1 MGKSYSTV
9 LCVDIGSDTLKAA
22 EFAYSH
28 EGTMDL
34 VNFDFVEFGYTDA
47 AALES
52 QETSVEM
59 LIALKKLLAET
70 KFTSKL
76 VNVSLSAQSALIRF
90 VKLPALTDDENKI
103 NQIIEFEA
111 KQNSP
116 FPMDKTVWDAQI
128 VGVSEDSTEIDVMII
143 YVRSEEVESVV
154 KLIRESGRKIGNIEV
169 APTAGYNAC
178 RANMV
183 GENACEMILNI
194 GGHCSTL
201 SFVDNGKLFERTIS
215 IAGNS
220 ITQQISK
227 EFGISFKEA
236 EDLKRRHGFVA
247 LGGAYEDPDS
257 EVAAIVSKI
266 VRNQMTRL
274 HGEISRS
281 INLYRA
287 HQKGNKPEKLY
298 LAGGS
303 SVMEYMPRFF
313 EEKLK
318 LPVEYLNPF
327 QIVSVSEA
335 LQEPLAELAH
345 LYSEVIGLGLRN
357 VGVCPVEVSLV
368 PDSLRRERIAKQKDP
383 YFYASAF
390 ALLLCLGMTYWSF
403 SKQYATVHQDEIR
416 ASGEVRKTELAT
428 KQVDSAYR
436 KLNSAVGD
444 FQQTLDML
452 KERDFWPDLFNKV
465 QAAVP
470 PEIWFSSIHPI
481 SSLTTTAQKSKV
493 VEAPQDGGFGGF
505 GGFGGGF
512 GARREA
518 AAQKAVEQEYKW
530 IEFNGYIRTSSKD
543 KDPARIYNDFKASL
557 EKTGLFKHFSIADGD
572 RMIQNFKLA
581 PSGSNISSF
590 RIEAELVTPIKR

>member
-1 MGKSYSTV
+1 MGKNNSTV
-9 LCVDIGSDTLKAA
+9 LCIDIGSDTLKAA

-34 VNFDFVEFGYTDA
+34 VNFEFIDFGCTDVV
-47 AALES
+47 ALES

-59 LIALKKLLAET
+59 LLSLKKLLAEN
-70 KFTSKL
+70 KFTAKL

-201 SFVDNGKLFERTIS
+201 SFVDSGKLFERTIP

-257 EVAAIVSKI
+257 EVASIVSKI

-335 LQEPLAELAH
+335 IQESLAELAH

-368 PDSLRRERIAKQKDP
+368 PESLRRERIAKQKDP

-403 SKQYATVHQDEIR
+403 SKQYETVHQDEIR
-416 ASGEVRKTELAT
+416 ANREAEKTKLAT

-436 KLNSAVGD
+436 KLNSSVGD
-444 FQQTLDML
+444 FQQALDML
-452 KERDFWPDLFNKV
+452 KERDFWPELFNKT

-470 PEIWFSSIHPI
+470 AEIWFSSIHPI
-481 SSLTTTAQKSKV
+481 SGLSTAARKSKV
-493 VEAPQDGGFGGF
+493 AEVPQEGGF
-505 GGFGGGF
+505 GGF

-518 AAQKAVEQEYKW
+518 EAQKTAEQEYKW
-530 IEFNGYIRTSSKD
+530 IEFNGYIRTNTKD
-543 KDPARIYNDFKASL
+543 KDPAQVYNEFKARL

-590 RIEAELVTPIKR
+590 RIEAELLTPIKR

>member
-1 MGKSYSTV
+1 MGKNNSTV
-9 LCVDIGSDTLKAA
+9 LCIDIGSDTLKAA

-34 VNFDFVEFGYTDA
+34 VNFEFIAFGCTDVV
-47 AALES
+47 ALES

-59 LIALKKLLAET
+59 LLSLKKLLAEN

-201 SFVDNGKLFERTIS
+201 SFVDSGKLFERTIP

-257 EVAAIVSKI
+257 EVASIVSKI

-281 INLYRA
+281 I
-287 HQKGNKPEKLY
+287 KLY

-335 LQEPLAELAH
+335 IQEPLAELAH

-368 PDSLRRERIAKQKDP
+368 PESLRRERIAKQKDP

-403 SKQYATVHQDEIR
+403 SKQYETVHQDEIR
-416 ASGEVRKTELAT
+416 ANREAEKTKLAT

-436 KLNSAVGD
+436 KLNSSVGD
-444 FQQTLDML
+444 FQQALDML
-452 KERDFWPDLFNKV
+452 KERDFWPELFNKT

-470 PEIWFSSIHPI
+470 AEIWFSSIHPI
-481 SSLTTTAQKSKV
+481 SGLSTAARKSKV
-493 VEAPQDGGFGGF
+493 AEVPQEGGFGGF
-505 GGFGGGF
+505 GGFG
-512 GARREA
+512 ARREA
-518 AAQKAVEQEYKW
+518 EAQKTAEQEYKW
-530 IEFNGYIRTSSKD
+530 IEFNGYIRTNTKD
-543 KDPARIYNDFKASL
+543 KDPAQVYNEFKARL

-590 RIEAELVTPIKR
+590 RIEAELLTPIKR

>member
-1 MGKSYSTV
+1 
-9 LCVDIGSDTLKAA
+9 
-22 EFAYSH
+22 
-28 EGTMDL
+28 
-34 VNFDFVEFGYTDA
+34 
-47 AALES
+47 
-52 QETSVEM
+52 M

-201 SFVDNGKLFERTIS
+201 SFVDNGKLFERTIP

-266 VRNQMTRL
+266 VRICTAKSAVQ
-274 HGEISRS
+274 S
-281 INLYRA
+281 I
-287 HQKGNKPEKLY
+287 
-298 LAGGS
+298 
-303 SVMEYMPRFF
+303 F
-313 EEKLK
+313 
-318 LPVEYLNPF
+318 
-327 QIVSVSEA
+327 
-335 LQEPLAELAH
+335 
-345 LYSEVIGLGLRN
+345 
-357 VGVCPVEVSLV
+357 
-368 PDSLRRERIAKQKDP
+368 
-383 YFYASAF
+383 
-390 ALLLCLGMTYWSF
+390 
-403 SKQYATVHQDEIR
+403 
-416 ASGEVRKTELAT
+416 TELIRRAT
-428 KQVDSAYR
+428 SR
-436 KLNSAVGD
+436 KSFILRA
-444 FQQTLDML
+444 
-452 KERDFWPDLFNKV
+452 E
-465 QAAVP
+465 VP
-470 PEIWFSSIHPI
+470 
-481 SSLTTTAQKSKV
+481 
-493 VEAPQDGGFGGF
+493 
-505 GGFGGGF
+505 
-512 GARREA
+512 
-518 AAQKAVEQEYKW
+518 
-530 IEFNGYIRTSSKD
+530 
-543 KDPARIYNDFKASL
+543 
-557 EKTGLFKHFSIADGD
+557 
-572 RMIQNFKLA
+572 
-581 PSGSNISSF
+581 
-590 RIEAELVTPIKR
+590 